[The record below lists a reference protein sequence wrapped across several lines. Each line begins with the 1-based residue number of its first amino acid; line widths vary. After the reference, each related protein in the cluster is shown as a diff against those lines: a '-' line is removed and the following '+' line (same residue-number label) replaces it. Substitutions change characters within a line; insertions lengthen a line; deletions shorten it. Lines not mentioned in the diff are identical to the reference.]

1 MKDLVVSFLSFLTVV
16 RRSSDNTV
24 KAYHRDL
31 ARFVGFME
39 RQGVAHPED
48 VTYSHILDYLS
59 SLKASGLDQ
68 RTIAR
73 SIVSLRQFF
82 KFFISEKKIKF
93 DPTFMIRVPKVKL
106 RLPQVLSLEEVDAL
120 LDAPS
125 DSSPEGI
132 RDRAM
137 FELLYATGVRV
148 SELVGLRFGCIN
160 LEFGFV
166 TVIGKGGKERA
177 VPIGGEAHR
186 RLSKYL
192 AHSRGELL
200 RRRNGGFRQ
209 SDFLFVTRRGSRM
222 TRQGFWKLVKGY
234 ALLAGINKDISPHTL
249 RHSFATHL
257 LQRGADLRTIQLLLG
272 HSDISTTQVYTHLT
286 MEDIKE
292 THRKHHPRG

>member
-1 MKDLVVSFLSFLTVV
+1 MKDSLGSFLSFLAVV
-16 RRSSDNTV
+16 RRSSDNTL
-24 KAYHRDL
+24 KAYRRDL
-31 ARFVGFME
+31 ARFIGFME
-39 RQGVAHPED
+39 GQGVAQPDE
-48 VTYSHILDYLS
+48 VSYSNILDYLS
-59 SLKASGLDQ
+59 SLKASGLDEKS
-68 RTIAR
+68 IAR

-82 KFFISEKKIKF
+82 KFLISEKKIKF
-93 DPTFMIRVPKVKL
+93 DPTFMIRAPKTKL
-106 RLPQVLSLEEVDAL
+106 RLPQVLSIEEVDAL
-120 LDAPS
+120 LSAPS
-125 DSSPEGI
+125 DATAEGI

-148 SELVGLRFGCIN
+148 SELVGLRFGCLN

-166 TVIGKGGKERA
+166 TVFGKGGKERA
-177 VPIGGEAHR
+177 VPIGGEAQK
-186 RLSKYL
+186 RLGKYL
-192 AHSRGELL
+192 AHAREELL

-286 MEDIKE
+286 MEEIKE